1 MPHSGRRT
9 QSYGNRNLIA
19 CYTVV
24 IILPIIML
32 DFSNVKFSHESKSN
46 VKMMLSLMFFSLHP
60 LLWKLFAHKN
70 ATFLGNTTELCMKTI
85 FIIPIMM
92 LDFSN
97 IEVSQESESAVKMM
111 LALIYFSPYLYHGS
125 CVNMKTQHFW
135 VMLLPL
141 VHENNFHNTNH
152 YVRLF

>member
-1 MPHSGRRT
+1 
-9 QSYGNRNLIA
+9 
-19 CYTVV
+19 
-24 IILPIIML
+24 ML
-32 DFSNVKFSHESKSN
+32 DFSNVKFSHKSKSA

-111 LALIYFSPYLYHGS
+111 LYSIF
-125 CVNMKTQHFW
+125 NIFFTI
-135 VMLLPL
+135 PL
-141 VHENNFHNTNH
+141 SWKLCEHENATFLGNAVAFSTWK
-152 YVRLF
+152 